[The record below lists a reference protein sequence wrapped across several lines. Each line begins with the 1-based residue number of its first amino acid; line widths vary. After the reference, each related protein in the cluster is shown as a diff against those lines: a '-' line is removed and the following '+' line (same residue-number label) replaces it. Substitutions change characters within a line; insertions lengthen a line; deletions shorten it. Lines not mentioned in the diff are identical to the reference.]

1 MKNNI
6 VLIIQARL
14 NSIRFPEKILKK
26 IDNKSVIELLINRV
40 KRAKTVDK
48 YVLAIARD
56 KKNFQIKKKLKN
68 KISIFE
74 GSETNVLDRYYKAAN
89 KYKANIVIRVCGDC
103 PFVDPTLID
112 DMVSLFKKSNYDY
125 LSNIIKPTFPDG
137 LDIEIF
143 TFPTLKYAWR
153 QAKNMSDK
161 EHVTSFILRNKK
173 FKKFN

>member
-56 KKNFQIKKKLKN
+56 KKKF
-68 KISIFE
+68 
-74 GSETNVLDRYYKAAN
+74 
-89 KYKANIVIRVCGDC
+89 
-103 PFVDPTLID
+103 
-112 DMVSLFKKSNYDY
+112 SN
-125 LSNIIKPTFPDG
+125 
-137 LDIEIF
+137 
-143 TFPTLKYAWR
+143 
-153 QAKNMSDK
+153 
-161 EHVTSFILRNKK
+161 
-173 FKKFN
+173 